1 MSEGFG
7 SHGFAP
13 EGNGSARGHL
23 LFVWSPNGWTLQERE
38 GEAPP
43 VGATV
48 EDGDRV
54 LRVSKVGPSPLPGD
68 RRRCA
73 FTQLA

>member
-1 MSEGFG
+1 V
-7 SHGFAP
+7 
-13 EGNGSARGHL
+13 
-23 LFVWSPNGWTLQERE
+23 LFVWAPSGWTLQERD
-38 GEAPP
+38 GDAPP

-48 EDGDRV
+48 EDGERM

-73 FTQLA
+73 YTQLA